1 MSQGGETKTPTFCNF
16 SPLSSSSHQATL
28 NKLCE
33 VARSSYGP
41 NGKIKLIHNG
51 LGATTV
57 ASSAS
62 QVLLPALDRGDI
74 LSRFLL
80 ESAREH
86 VQRCSDGGLFVLLF
100 SVTLVQGCL
109 HLAHESIIQLCQA
122 SRVNQH
128 LVELCV
134 EYLQSDCCRCRVQVD
149 LSSLDQLLS
158 LTRTVMMSKP
168 ACLLTSEE
176 VETMT
181 RLVVQAFLQTV
192 PDSTNAGQGL
202 GMTVLISVLG
212 CGVEASRVRPGLL
225 VNATTQVDQFA
236 SLQVA
241 NEFLVAVVSTSL
253 AGDIIEGGDGV
264 LHCEVPLGMD
274 EEQAVLSMLFRFGE
288 WLVAAGVRLVICQR
302 VVHPLLMQ
310 VLQDEGIVVLHR
322 LGLEVMDPLLRLTG
336 ARPIGSFF
344 SEPESTT
351 YGVLRSLEPL
361 KIGCKDF
368 LLLQP
373 SRPVPVCTL
382 VLCHRTDAS
391 LHELKIVCKV
401 AEHLLQLVLK
411 QPYALFGGGCT
422 ESHLATFVRHQMQEV
437 VDDRLEELQC
447 PRATYIKVAQN
458 FASCL
463 ENVATSLKPDG
474 LLHLVDNKIHHH
486 WLVPASAPLESFW
499 EIEGLQCACGLAVA
513 NSNLSW
519 CTLGPTE
526 TERKFEGQALPATLP
541 SPLLLDSFS
550 ARTNAL
556 LVAVEAARVI
566 LETKLIIEESH

>member
-1 MSQGGETKTPTFCNF
+1 
-16 SPLSSSSHQATL
+16 LSRRKAAL
-28 NKLCE
+28 GKLYK

-51 LGATTV
+51 LGGITV

-62 QVLLPALDRGDI
+62 QVLLPALDRGDM

-80 ESAREH
+80 ESARAH

-100 SVTLVQGCL
+100 SVMLVQGCL
-109 HLAHESIIQLCQA
+109 HLGLESIIQLCQ
-122 SRVNQH
+122 
-128 LVELCV
+128 LCV

-149 LSSLDQLLS
+149 LSNLEQLLS

-168 ACLLTSEE
+168 ACLLTAEE
-176 VETMT
+176 AETMT
-181 RLVVQAFLQTV
+181 HLVLQAFLRTV
-192 PDSTNAGQGL
+192 PDGANAGQGL

-212 CGVEASRVRPGLL
+212 CGVEASRVLPGLL
-225 VNATTQVDQFA
+225 VNTTTQVDHFA
-236 SLQVA
+236 SLQVPK
-241 NEFLVAVVSTSL
+241 EFLVAVVSTSL
-253 AGDIIEGGDGV
+253 AGDILEGGDEV
-264 LHCEVPLGMD
+264 LSYEVPLGMD

-288 WLVAAGVRLVICQR
+288 WIVAAGVRLMVCQR

-310 VLQDEGIVVLHR
+310 VLQDKGIVVLHR

-351 YGVLRSLEPL
+351 YGVLRSLEPV

-368 LLLQP
+368 LLLQT
-373 SRPVPVCTL
+373 SRSVPVCTL

-391 LHELKIVCKV
+391 LNELKIVCKV

-411 QPYALFGGGCT
+411 QSYALFGGGCT
-422 ESHLATFVRHQMQEV
+422 ESHLATFVRHQV
-437 VDDRLEELQC
+437 CSHLTRWAV
-447 PRATYIKVAQN
+447 KVLFAQN
-458 FASCL
+458 FASSL
-463 ENVATSLKPDG
+463 ENVAKSLKPDG
-474 LLHLVDNKIHHH
+474 FLHLVDNKYVNNSS
-486 WLVPASAPLESFW
+486 LMVSTL
-499 EIEGLQCACGLAVA
+499 EGLHCACGLAVA

-550 ARTNAL
+550 ARINAL
-556 LVAVEAARVI
+556 LVAVETASVI
-566 LETKLIIEESH
+566 LETKLIIEESHLS

>member
-181 RLVVQAFLQTV
+181 RLVLQAFLQTV

-236 SLQVA
+236 SL
-241 NEFLVAVVSTSL
+241 
-253 AGDIIEGGDGV
+253 
-264 LHCEVPLGMD
+264 
-274 EEQAVLSMLFRFGE
+274 
-288 WLVAAGVRLVICQR
+288 
-302 VVHPLLMQ
+302 Q